1 MAQAPDTDRST
12 TLYRYFD
19 AKGELLYIG
28 IAYDVDERKKGHA
41 RTASDSWYPLIAKR
55 DVQFFPTRAEAE
67 DAEARAIRAEK
78 PRYNRRHV
86 TKRDPAIVAE
96 DEAKEQRR
104 WITLGTDGV
113 TGRQRLHVAL
123 SRTLRER
130 IDSGFYEPGESLPTK
145 PELLKTFAVNASMLK
160 FVCQEM
166 ENDGYI
172 RKAGIRGYVV
182 LPAEARRVSVC
193 VGLPEEAAATLRAA
207 MTADQ
212 LATLIAALS
221 A

>member
-1 MAQAPDTDRST
+1 MEQTPSIDRGT
-12 TLYRYFD
+12 ALYRYFD

-28 IAYDVDERKKGHA
+28 IAYDVDERAKGHA
-41 RTASDSWYPLIAKR
+41 RTAAESWYPLVAR
-55 DVQFFPTRAEAE
+55 REVQSFLTRAEAE
-67 DAEARAIRAEK
+67 DAEMRAIRSEK
-78 PRYNRRHV
+78 PRYNRRHA

-96 DEAKEQRR
+96 DEATKRR
-104 WITLGTDGV
+104 RRTMLGTDGV
-113 TGRQRLHVAL
+113 SGQQRLHVAL

-145 PELLKTFAVNASMLK
+145 PELLKAFAVNASMLK
-160 FVCQEM
+160 SVCQDL

-182 LPAEARRVSVC
+182 LPPEARRVSVC
-193 VGLPEEAAATLRAA
+193 VGLPDEAAATLRAA

-212 LATLIAALS
+212 LAKLIAALS